1 MDPKIDL
8 CKRAQTG
15 DREAFGDLYDL
26 YAKELYRYAYF
37 VLGSPELA
45 ADAVQDAV
53 ISTFEQIKSLRKP
66 EAFKAWIFKILSN
79 TCNKYIGEKII
90 QDKMQAFDEELPL
103 PEKLNRQAIVEGLE
117 SKGVMVKKKSYKG
130 AVRRIAAAAAA
141 FAVVLSGLSLY
152 SYFRGGEPVKNDDSA
167 AIDDSNNENV
177 DNAKDILLNGIVDA
191 KVSEKAE
198 VESALSEDVAE
209 SVSSRKES
217 NGVRA
222 EHGEAN
228 AQVKSDDEAIISEN
242 EQSINTESLYFNP
255 AKEASA
261 KIGGKAESV
270 TAKEWSKF
278 FKIEALPYSLS
289 YNLLYDL
296 HSDSRIPIAGSVS
309 YSRKGNPVFVLLSKT
324 GYLMDVGISSP
335 VYSQVNES
343 KVLFANYGNTYFAL
357 FQYEGLYYT
366 IEAQDA
372 SETEILK
379 LVNTL
384 IP

>member
-1 MDPKIDL
+1 
-8 CKRAQTG
+8 
-15 DREAFGDLYDL
+15 
-26 YAKELYRYAYF
+26 
-37 VLGSPELA
+37 
-45 ADAVQDAV
+45 
-53 ISTFEQIKSLRKP
+53 
-66 EAFKAWIFKILSN
+66 
-79 TCNKYIGEKII
+79 
-90 QDKMQAFDEELPL
+90 
-103 PEKLNRQAIVEGLE
+103 
-117 SKGVMVKKKSYKG
+117 
-130 AVRRIAAAAAA
+130 
-141 FAVVLSGLSLY
+141 
-152 SYFRGGEPVKNDDSA
+152 
-167 AIDDSNNENV
+167 
-177 DNAKDILLNGIVDA
+177 VDA

-209 SVSSRKES
+209 SVSSR
-217 NGVRA
+217 
-222 EHGEAN
+222 
-228 AQVKSDDEAIISEN
+228 N

-372 SETEILK
+372 SEAEILK